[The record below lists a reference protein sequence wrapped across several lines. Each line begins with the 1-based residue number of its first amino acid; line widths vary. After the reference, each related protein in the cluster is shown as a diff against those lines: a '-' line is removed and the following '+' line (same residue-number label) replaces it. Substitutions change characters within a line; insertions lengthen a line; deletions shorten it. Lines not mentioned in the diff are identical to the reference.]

1 MSKPIVK
8 PSGFPFFLLYCLLF
22 PCFFS
27 YAQTTL
33 VHTADDVHFRTGLE
47 LMDKQN
53 FAAAQKSFQDY
64 IAFGY
69 NDLKTVEA
77 QYYIAIS
84 ALNLSNS
91 DAEPMIERFIANNP
105 NHPKALMAYYELGNF
120 YFNQKKYDK
129 AIDYFGKV
137 ETGHLTAD
145 QRTEVQFKLAY
156 AHFSKQQFAQA
167 GELFNT
173 LKRSQHKY
181 TYAASYYAGY
191 IEFRDGKYDEA
202 LLDLKK
208 ATSSEEYRPLVPY
221 MIANVYYKQKRY
233 DELITYVEEISADK
247 TTRNREE
254 IALLTGEAYFRK
266 ENYAKAV
273 TYLEQSVSGSRT
285 RPAADVQYR
294 LAYAQYKTKDYT
306 SAVENFKPVA
316 SASRDTLSQ
325 YASYYLGLSYLQSGN
340 KPFALTAFDA
350 ARKAKFSKEL
360 QEESAFYYAK
370 LSYEQGNSANAV
382 VALKD
387 FLKTYPNSKHE
398 NEINELLGEAYLSSN
413 NYAEAIAHLESIKR
427 RTPRIDAAYQRV
439 TYNQGVE
446 LFNNERFPDAVAMF
460 AKSLQTPQEVDLKIA
475 AHFWSGEAYS
485 AARQYPEAI
494 NQYAAVFREPKSM
507 ASDYSLK
514 SRYGIGYAY
523 YNNKEFAKALEHFRE
538 YINRSDANA
547 NTNKQNYDDALLRL
561 ADSYYVT
568 KNYNEAIRYYD
579 QAISKNTVDKDYAY
593 FQKAVVLGLLNRP
606 EEAKSSFDHVV
617 NQYPKSRYVDNA
629 YFQKAELD
637 FENGAYAAAI
647 AGFSK
652 LMDQKP
658 NSPVVPFALL
668 KRAAAYGNMKNYDKA
683 IADYKQIIDKHT
695 THRTSTNALLGL
707 QESLSNAGRGEEFD
721 AYLAKYKQANPQN
734 DAVENIEFEAA
745 KSLYFAERYQKAIE
759 SFSNYLK
766 QYPNNG
772 LSNDARFYMAES
784 YYRLNDI
791 SNARNN
797 YMSVIRENKSQFVNR
812 SIGRMADI
820 ELADKNYQAA
830 AGYYNS
836 VLATARNKRE
846 QFNAW
851 TGLMDAHYGQSK
863 YDSVLYFA
871 EQIITTG
878 NATLS
883 AQNKA
888 LLYKGKI
895 ALAQGNYDKAI
906 DEFLKTLNSAKDEN
920 GAEAQYLMA
929 EAMFK
934 QKQFK
939 QSLEVLFELNKTFA
953 AYEKWRG
960 KGFLLIADNY
970 VALEEMFQAKA
981 TLNSIIEN
989 SPDKE
994 IVAAARE
1001 KLKSIGN
1008 MPQKATESE
1017 EEEDSTEEDINN

>member
-1 MSKPIVK
+1 MPKPIIK
-8 PSGFPFFLLYCLLF
+8 PTGLPFLLLYCVLF
-22 PCFFS
+22 PCVFS

-33 VHTADDVHFRTGLE
+33 VHTADDIHYRTGME

-53 FAAAQKSFQDY
+53 YTAAQKAFQDY
-64 IAFGY
+64 INLGY
-69 NDLKTVEA
+69 NDLKSVEA
-77 QYYIAIS
+77 QYYVAIS

-137 ETGHLTAD
+137 ETSRLTSD

-156 AHFSKQQFAQA
+156 AYFSKQQFAQA

-202 LLDLKK
+202 LIDLKK
-208 ATSSEEYRPLVPY
+208 ATNSEEYRPLVPY

-233 DELITYVEEISADK
+233 DELIAYVEEVSADK
-247 TTRNREE
+247 TIRNREE
-254 IALLTGEAYFRK
+254 IALLTGEAYYRK
-266 ENYAKAV
+266 GNYAKAV
-273 TYLEQSVSGSRT
+273 TYLDQSVSGSRT
-285 RPAADVQYR
+285 KPAADVQYR
-294 LAYAQYKTKDYT
+294 LAYAQYKTKDFT
-306 SAVENFKPVA
+306 GAIENFKPVA
-316 SASRDTLSQ
+316 SATRDTLSQ

-350 ARKAKFSKEL
+350 ARKAKFSKDL
-360 QEESAFYYAK
+360 QEEAAFYHAK
-370 LSYEQGNSANAV
+370 LSYEQGNGANAI

-398 NEINELLGEAYLSSN
+398 NEVNELLGEAYLSSN

-439 TYNQGVE
+439 TYNRGVE
-446 LFNNERFPDAVAMF
+446 LFNNERFPEAVAMF
-460 AKSLQTPQEVDLKIA
+460 AKSLQTSPDVDLKIA

-494 NQYAAVFREPKSM
+494 NQYAAVFREPKST
-507 ASDYSLK
+507 ATEYNLK

-523 YNNKEFAKALEHFRE
+523 YNNKEYTKALEHFRE
-538 YINRSDANA
+538 YVNRSDASA
-547 NTNKQNYDDALLRL
+547 NKQNYDDALLRV

-568 KNYNEAIRYYD
+568 KNYNDAIRYYD
-579 QAISKNTVDKDYAY
+579 QAISRNTVDKDYAY
-593 FQKAVVLGLLNRP
+593 FQKGVVLGLLNRP
-606 EEAKSSFDHVV
+606 EEAKSSFDQVV
-617 NQYPKSRYVDNA
+617 NQYPKSGYVDNA

-637 FENGAYAAAI
+637 FEKGAYAAAI
-647 AGFSK
+647 AGFTK
-652 LMDQKP
+652 LIDQRP

-668 KRAAAYGNMKNYDKA
+668 KRAAAYGNLQNYDKA
-683 IADYKQIIDKHT
+683 IVDYKQIIDKYT

-707 QESLSNAGRGEEFD
+707 QEALSNAGRGEEFD
-721 AYLAKYKQANPQN
+721 SYLAKYKQSNPQS

-745 KSLYFAERYQKAIE
+745 KSLYFAEKYQKAIE
-759 SFSNYLK
+759 SFNAYLK

-772 LSNDARFYMAES
+772 LSTDARFYIAES

-791 SNARNN
+791 PNARIN
-797 YMSVIRENKSQFVNR
+797 YQSIIRENKSQFVGR

-820 ELADKNYQAA
+820 ELAAKNYPAA
-830 AGYYNS
+830 IGYYNI
-836 VLATARNKRE
+836 VLANARNKRE

-851 TGLMDAHYGQSK
+851 TGLMDAHYGQAK
-863 YDSVLYFA
+863 YDSVVYFA
-871 EQIITTG
+871 DQIITTG

-888 LLYKGKI
+888 LLYKGKV
-895 ALAQGNYDKAI
+895 AFQQGNYDKAI
-906 DEFLKTLNSAKDEN
+906 DEFLKTLNSAQDEN

-929 EAMFK
+929 EAMFR
-934 QKQFK
+934 QKQYK
-939 QSLEVLFELNKTFA
+939 QSLEALFELNKTFA
-953 AYEKWRG
+953 AYENWRG
-960 KGFLLIADNY
+960 RGFLLIADNY

-994 IVAAARE
+994 VVAAARE
-1001 KLKSIGN
+1001 KLKAIEN
-1008 MPQKATESE
+1008 APQKATETE
-1017 EEEDSTEEDINN
+1017 EEEDTTEDINR